1 MLYRFNDISDEG
13 LSLNLPLS
21 VDWLKAECPDLEA
34 KPAREGLTFRG
45 HLSRQGDDAFLRGT
59 LSGVLDCTCARCLE
73 PARLPVR
80 VPVQIAFVAKES
92 AGKGKGNGKQGSS
105 DASDEDDDDDE
116 LDVAHFD
123 GDEINIGPELREQLL
138 LTMPINPL
146 CRESCAGLCPVCGGD
161 RNAAPCD
168 CVARQDMPRTSLGSA
183 LGKLKM

>member
-1 MLYRFNDISDEG
+1 MLYRFNEISDEG

-21 VDWLKAECPDLEA
+21 TDWLRAECPDLEV

-73 PARLPVR
+73 PARLPLR
-80 VPVQIAFVAKES
+80 IPVAVSFVSKEEGD
-92 AGKGKGNGKQGSS
+92 AG
-105 DASDEDDDDDE
+105 DDDEDDDD

-123 GDEINIGPELREQLL
+123 GDEINIGPQLREQLL
-138 LTMPINPL
+138 LTMPINPV
-146 CRESCAGLCPVCGGD
+146 CRETCAGLCPVCGGN
-161 RNAAPCD
+161 RNQVPCD
-168 CVARQDMPRTSLGSA
+168 CVARQEIPKTSLGAA